1 MNSTSQ
7 TVAQPRTLAS
17 PKAQI
22 APRIAG
28 VAFASV
34 FTGLIWV
41 GMISLAGSLWGRAFT
56 PAALAGFGCAIA
68 IFVAAVCGPLM
79 LRDEF

>member
-1 MNSTSQ
+1 MNSVSQ

-17 PKAQI
+17 PRAQI

-34 FTGLIWV
+34 FTALIWV
-41 GMISLAGSLWGRAFT
+41 GMIPLIGGLLGYAFAPLTLAGA
-56 PAALAGFGCAIA
+56 GCAIA
-68 IFVAAVCGPLM
+68 MFIAAVCAPLM
-79 LRDEF
+79 LRDAF